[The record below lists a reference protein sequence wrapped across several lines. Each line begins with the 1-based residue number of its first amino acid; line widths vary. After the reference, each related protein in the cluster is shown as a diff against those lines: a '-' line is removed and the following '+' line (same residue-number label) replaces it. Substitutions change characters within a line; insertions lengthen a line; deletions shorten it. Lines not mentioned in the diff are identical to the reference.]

1 MEIPSLLISRAMTK
15 IEQEKTRHN
24 NKKSQHKKY
33 GTKCQGPD
41 TNLIVVIFI
50 YFFPISSEK
59 NSKRTKKTIIWNRDS
74 GVKDHLIWHKIYESA
89 SNLL

>member
-59 NSKRTKKTIIWNRDS
+59 NSKRTKKNN
-74 GVKDHLIWHKIYESA
+74 HLKQRFQSERSF
-89 SNLL
+89 NME